1 MNGIKTISLKK
12 IKTSKGDIYKFLSK
26 KDKYFKKFGE
36 IYFSEIKKNQKK
48 GWNYHL
54 KNICH
59 ISVIAG
65 KVRFHFLKKKG
76 KSYKSKKIILSA
88 KKYKMMIVQPKIYF
102 SFEGLDNFNLIVN
115 FLENVHSSNESKK
128 FKTVNQITIK

>member
-26 KDKYFKKFGE
+26 QDKYFKKFGE

-65 KVRFHFLKKKG
+65 KVRFHFLKKKA
-76 KSYKSKKIILSA
+76 KVIKA
-88 KKYKMMIVQPKIYF
+88 KKLYYQRK
-102 SFEGLDNFNLIVN
+102 N
-115 FLENVHSSNESKK
+115 
-128 FKTVNQITIK
+128 IK